1 MKKIYANGNKINFNI
16 IDSFLK
22 NSKKN
27 FHGLF
32 NLNTN
37 YLIKN
42 KNLQINNINLNIKI
56 NIIINKNI
64 SKSSS
69 KLFNKFQFKNFSQK
83 NLKLD
88 PYLILEVNR
97 GADFKTIK
105 TAYFKLARVYHPD
118 ANQNDE
124 VKKYKNR

>member
-1 MKKIYANGNKINFNI
+1 MKKINANGNKINFNI
-16 IDSFLK
+16 INLFYK
-22 NSKKN
+22 NSNKN

-32 NLNTN
+32 NTNTIT
-37 YLIKN
+37 LLKN
-42 KNLQINNINLNIKI
+42 NNPQNFNINI
-56 NIIINKNI
+56 NINISNYKFKSINKI
-64 SKSSS
+64 
-69 KLFNKFQFKNFSQK
+69 QFKNFSQK

-124 VKKYKNR
+124 VKK